1 MSLKKICLYI
11 FCLSTML
18 YAEQI
23 VINDGRTYSFAEK
36 DMVEEIHEIIEKDKD
51 KINAKLKLEK
61 DKALRWKPQQE
72 KLTIAVKN
80 RVFYPDITYVV
91 PDDIK
96 DVNGRIMYPKGY
108 KFNPADYVRMR
119 QTIVIIDSTNKLQ
132 VAWAKK
138 NKYLDDM
145 KYMVLLNEGNA
156 YEMQKKYKK
165 PFYYVD
171 KKFSDKFKIEKTP
184 SLVQQVGNKIQVSE
198 ICLKDCQ

>member
-1 MSLKKICLYI
+1 
-11 FCLSTML
+11 ML